1 MNEQERADWLARAV
15 DRLIQNR
22 GVPETPSGLDDDE
35 LEGLMRVAQARLES
49 AHSTARA
56 GLQHEGAVWDK
67 VLRRLE
73 ERREGTAHQSGATTH
88 FRKKAGIPEGDPDM
102 SEGELRELE
111 EMALLR
117 KRMADEII
125 AFAETQREAVWQK
138 VQSRLQARENKMG
151 LFSFF
156 KRHREAKLLAP
167 ALDGIVVGQTLWQA
181 NDSRMDE
188 LIDVARKRRELGRMA
203 QSASHGAEQRV
214 WSRIEPAVY
223 GIVSRRV
230 GPAPTAHQP
239 TWRRAALAAAAIGL
253 LAAAVGPIPA
263 TGLANHPAV
272 RAFEFIGGHV
282 GVAGTSGPPSGDTPA
297 DIIEGTPATAGEAAV
312 LLGVPVSQPTALP
325 PGFTLSASLYYPRGI
340 TSSTGVFLL
349 TYTSDEGT
357 ILVFQEAAS
366 GAGLAASAGSIDD
379 YVLTD
384 GTPASY
390 IQGAWTPGASGFSW
404 SDDNAQTLVFDRDGV
419 RTIIEYIGP
428 PIAIPELLE
437 VAGHVGSAYQ

>member
-15 DRLIQNR
+15 DRLIQSR
-22 GVPETPSGLDDDE
+22 GAPETPSGLNDDE
-35 LEGLMRVAQARLES
+35 LDGLMRVAQARLES
-49 AHSTARA
+49 AQSIAHA
-56 GLQHEGAVWDK
+56 GLQHEGAVWQK

-73 ERREGTAHQSGATTH
+73 EHRGSTAHQSGATTH
-88 FRKKAGIPEGDPDM
+88 FRKKAGNPGRDLGM
-102 SEGELRELE
+102 SEGELHDLE

-125 AFAETQREAVWQK
+125 AFAETHREAVWQK

-156 KRHREAKLLAP
+156 KRHRAAEVLAP
-167 ALDGIVVGQTLWQA
+167 ALDGIVVGQTLWEA
-181 NDSRMDE
+181 TDSRMDE
-188 LIDVARKRRELGRMA
+188 LIDLARKRRELGRMA
-203 QSASHGAEQRV
+203 QSASHGAEGRV

-223 GIVSRRV
+223 GIVSRRA
-230 GPAPTAHQP
+230 GPAPAGHQP
-239 TWRRAALAAAAIGL
+239 TWRRAALVAAAIGL

-272 RAFEFIGGHV
+272 RVLEFVGEHV
-282 GVAGTSGPPSGDTPA
+282 GVAESGGPPSGGAPA

-325 PGFTLSASLYYPRGI
+325 PGYTLNASLYYPKGI

-349 TYTSDEGT
+349 TYTSDKGT
-357 ILVFQEAAS
+357 IMVFQEAAS
-366 GAGLAASAGSIDD
+366 GTELAASVGSIDD
-379 YVLTD
+379 YVLAD
-384 GTPASY
+384 GTRASY
-390 IQGAWTPGASGFSW
+390 ILGTWTPGTDGFSW
-404 SDDNAQTLVFDRDGV
+404 SADNAQTLVFDRDGV
-419 RTIIEYIGP
+419 RTIIEYIGL

-437 VAGHVGSAYQ
+437 VAGNVGSAY